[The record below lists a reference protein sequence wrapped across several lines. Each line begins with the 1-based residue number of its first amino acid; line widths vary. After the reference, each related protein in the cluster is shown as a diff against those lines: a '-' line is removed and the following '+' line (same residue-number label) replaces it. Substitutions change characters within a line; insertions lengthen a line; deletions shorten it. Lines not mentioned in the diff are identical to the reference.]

1 MLSDSLHTWQWLAS
15 RSSSSAGKVLGRLA
29 PVGPAA
35 GFAGG
40 SAVGEHA
47 FPRVPVTAHV
57 QQGKET
63 FGLCCPSW
71 RWTKLLE
78 NEDSSLCA
86 SVFTFLAFC
95 GIQVPDTLD
104 LGCCS
109 RALVGGV
116 GS

>member
-1 MLSDSLHTWQWLAS
+1 MAVACQPEQFQLWEG
-15 RSSSSAGKVLGRLA
+15 AGAAGAWWAL
-29 PVGPAA
+29 PA

-40 SAVGEHA
+40 RAVGEHA
-47 FPRVPVTAHV
+47 FPRVPVTAHM
-57 QQGKET
+57 QQGKGT
-63 FGLCCPSW
+63 FDLRCLSW
-71 RWTKLLE
+71 RGTKLLE

-109 RALVGGV
+109 RAQVGGV